1 MTDAWERIARKGS
14 WRRFL
19 RRDVSAGLI
28 NAVVSVPDGLA
39 SAALA
44 GVNPVYG
51 LYTSVVA
58 PISGSLFVSSRLMQ
72 IATTSAS
79 ALAAGQAIAAY
90 PEENRSEALFLL
102 VTLIG
107 IALVIFGLLRLG
119 RLSRFVSHSVM
130 TGFLSGVAIVLV
142 LDQLAPL
149 LGYNP
154 EGKNELLQ
162 FLDLVAHAPMFD
174 TTTLLVGLGA
184 IAILVA
190 LSRTRLSTTAS
201 IVALVLPTLM
211 ASLLGLESVTRIEDV
226 SLIPRGMPWPH
237 LPDLSLLSLELVG
250 SAAAIAVIIAI
261 QGVGVSQSVRN
272 SGGNE
277 NDPSQDMIAQG
288 VANAAS
294 GLFSGIPAGG
304 SVGQTAL
311 NVSVGAQSRWAGV
324 MSGVWMLVIVL
335 VFPDLVG
342 AVPMTVLAALMIMAG
357 VGALDFEEI
366 RSVWFT
372 GPTALLPML
381 VTFLATLVLSIPA
394 AVGIGVL
401 LTLVLFVLSS
411 ANDVTVTSL
420 ARGSDGRVR
429 EALPPSRLP
438 SREVTVLNVYGSL
451 FFAGARKFEDLL
463 PDHEGASQ
471 PVVVI
476 RLRGRQRLGA
486 TLIEVLDTYSDEL
499 EKIGGRLF
507 LAGLAEDTAAQMRR
521 AGKLDF
527 ERVVTL
533 VPARE
538 TLGASTEEAVEM
550 ARAWLGKARS
560 R

>member
-19 RRDVSAGLI
+19 RRDVSGGLI

-288 VANAAS
+288 VAMP
-294 GLFSGIPAGG
+294 PAGC
-304 SVGQTAL
+304 SQAYPQV
-311 NVSVGAQSRWAGV
+311 
-324 MSGVWMLVIVL
+324 
-335 VFPDLVG
+335 D
-342 AVPMTVLAALMIMAG
+342 
-357 VGALDFEEI
+357 
-366 RSVWFT
+366 RS
-372 GPTALLPML
+372 AKQR
-381 VTFLATLVLSIPA
+381 
-394 AVGIGVL
+394 
-401 LTLVLFVLSS
+401 LTS
-411 ANDVTVTSL
+411 AL
-420 ARGSDGRVR
+420 ARK
-429 EALPPSRLP
+429 A
-438 SREVTVLNVYGSL
+438 
-451 FFAGARKFEDLL
+451 AG
-463 PDHEGASQ
+463 
-471 PVVVI
+471 
-476 RLRGRQRLGA
+476 
-486 TLIEVLDTYSDEL
+486 
-499 EKIGGRLF
+499 
-507 LAGLAEDTAAQMRR
+507 
-521 AGKLDF
+521 
-527 ERVVTL
+527 
-533 VPARE
+533 PA
-538 TLGASTEEAVEM
+538 
-550 ARAWLGKARS
+550 
-560 R
+560 